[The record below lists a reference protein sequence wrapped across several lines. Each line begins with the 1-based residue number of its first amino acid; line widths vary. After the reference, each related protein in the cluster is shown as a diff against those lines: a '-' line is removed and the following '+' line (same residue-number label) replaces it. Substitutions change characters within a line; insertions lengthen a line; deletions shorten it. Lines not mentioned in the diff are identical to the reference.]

1 MAIGLLPLQILNAA
15 EGVGSAAPLVTPS
28 PRSLE
33 TPALKIPN
41 PLSSDPQTLSQQS
54 RIRVN
59 RILVEGNRVFS
70 DEALASIT
78 ARYID
83 RMLSAEDLRQL
94 RHELTLYYVDH
105 GYINS
110 GAVLPEQNVSDGN
123 LRIRIVEG
131 RLTSVELEGLE
142 HLQAR
147 YLISRIEKH
156 TTDEA
161 LNLRTLQNDLQL
173 IQQNPLLKRINAELT
188 PGLRPGEA
196 ILRARVEE
204 ANPWYLML
212 GGNNQGV
219 PSVGG
224 ERFETWAG
232 NRNVLG
238 LGDAF
243 DGHMNVSAGQTAY
256 HLNYAMPFTRWDS
269 RFKIGYQNSEANVVE
284 KPFNEVNIF
293 NQMHAFS
300 VGLSQPVWQTLE
312 DEGTLGVM
320 LERRHSKTFLL
331 GAPMPF
337 AKGCDNG
344 ECDVSVFR
352 FSQDWLHRTQTQV
365 LALRSV
371 ASWGLDALGS
381 TIHDNQASLPDSRFF
396 AWLGQV
402 QWIQSLSDTGIE
414 MHLRGYAQLSDVPLL
429 SLEQFALGG
438 RYSVRGYRENQLV
451 RDNGFSTSIEFRI
464 PLLGDGLLKL
474 APFYDLG
481 QTWSLDDSKQAR
493 QVLHSAGVGLLFDP
507 TRQIHSELYWA
518 HAMLP
523 QNNASQNLQD
533 EGIHFAVT
541 YSLL

>member
-1 MAIGLLPLQILNAA
+1 MKRLGYNQPSGLCRNGKSLWTSAWLMAIGLLPLQILNAA

-196 ILRARVEE
+196 ILRA
-204 ANPWYLML
+204 A
-212 GGNNQGV
+212 
-219 PSVGG
+219 S
-224 ERFETWAG
+224 
-232 NRNVLG
+232 
-238 LGDAF
+238 
-243 DGHMNVSAGQTAY
+243 
-256 HLNYAMPFTRWDS
+256 
-269 RFKIGYQNSEANVVE
+269 K
-284 KPFNEVNIF
+284 KPI
-293 NQMHAFS
+293 
-300 VGLSQPVWQTLE
+300 P
-312 DEGTLGVM
+312 
-320 LERRHSKTFLL
+320 
-331 GAPMPF
+331 
-337 AKGCDNG
+337 
-344 ECDVSVFR
+344 
-352 FSQDWLHRTQTQV
+352 
-365 LALRSV
+365 
-371 ASWGLDALGS
+371 
-381 TIHDNQASLPDSRFF
+381 
-396 AWLGQV
+396 
-402 QWIQSLSDTGIE
+402 GI
-414 MHLRGYAQLSDVPLL
+414 
-429 SLEQFALGG
+429 
-438 RYSVRGYRENQLV
+438 
-451 RDNGFSTSIEFRI
+451 
-464 PLLGDGLLKL
+464 
-474 APFYDLG
+474 
-481 QTWSLDDSKQAR
+481 
-493 QVLHSAGVGLLFDP
+493 
-507 TRQIHSELYWA
+507 
-518 HAMLP
+518 
-523 QNNASQNLQD
+523 
-533 EGIHFAVT
+533 
-541 YSLL
+541 